1 MQPLAFFNAQFIKR
15 GKQLKYKSGID
26 KKPAYT
32 GFANVVFVL
41 AVAAFLCYTVP
52 LCAEESDLTVM
63 SIEDLMGIKV
73 TSVSKKA
80 QYLSDS
86 AAAIFVITNEDLRR
100 SGVTNIP
107 DALRMVPGLNVA
119 RIDSNKWAVNSR
131 GATSRFA
138 DKLLVL
144 IDGRSVYTPSFSGVY
159 WEVQNVML
167 EDVERIEVIRG
178 PGATLWGANAVN
190 GVINI
195 ISKHA
200 EDTQGGLVSLGGGS
214 EEQAFASARYGTA
227 LGKNTYGRI
236 YAKGFERDEFQFSQG
251 EDAGDDWGMR
261 QGGFRVESDLNANDS
276 IKLQGDIYQGDI
288 NQQMT
293 LLSSTAPYGT
303 EENNDTEVSGGNLVA
318 RWQSILSS
326 TSEFTLQ
333 AYYDRTERKEGFVH
347 EKRNSFDLDF
357 QHRFSA
363 GTRHDIV
370 WGARYRHTND
380 DFARVPVV
388 SIDPD
393 SHRDDLYSAFIQDE
407 ISLVQNRL
415 KLTLGSKFEH
425 NDYTGD
431 EFQPSIRLLWV
442 PHPNHKLW
450 TSVSRAV
457 RTPSRVEND
466 GIIIN
471 EVIPASSTPAGLP
484 VVIKTVGTTDFESEE
499 LTAYELGYRFVP
511 NQAFS
516 LDIATFYNDYDNAR
530 TVEAATP
537 VFQGTYIEQA
547 LCFSNGFS
555 AHTYGVEMAG
565 TWQAAKWLK
574 LDLAY
579 SYLVSNFEDG
589 GQVGKEPRHQASLRS
604 ALTPREDLDLDIW
617 LRYVDNVTAIY
628 VASDNDL
635 FDIDDYFTLDI
646 RLAWRP
652 TANWELSLVGQNL
665 LESRHLEFVQES
677 FTRPTEVERGIYG
690 KVTYQF

>member
-1 MQPLAFFNAQFIKR
+1 ML
-15 GKQLKYKSGID
+15 Y
-26 KKPAYT
+26 
-32 GFANVVFVL
+32 VL
-41 AVAAFLCYTVP
+41 AIAAVLCYTVP
-52 LCAEESDLTVM
+52 LSAEESDLTDL

-86 AAAIFVITNEDLRR
+86 AAAIFVITNEDLKR

-195 ISKHA
+195 MTKHA
-200 EDTQGGLVSLGGGS
+200 KETQGGLVSLGGGS
-214 EEQAFASARYGTA
+214 EEQAFTSARYGA
-227 LGKNTYGRI
+227 SLGKKTYGRI
-236 YAKGFERDEFQFSQG
+236 YAKGFKGDEFQFSQG
-251 EDAGDDWGMR
+251 SDAGDDWGIR
-261 QGGFRVESDLNANDS
+261 QGGFRVESKLNANDS
-276 IKLQGDIYQGDI
+276 VKLQGDIYQGDI
-288 NQQMT
+288 NQQVT
-293 LLSSTAPYGT
+293 VLSPATPNGMET
-303 EENNDTEVSGGNLVA
+303 NDDTEVSGGNLVA

-326 TSEFTLQ
+326 TSEFSLQ
-333 AYYDRTERKEGFVH
+333 AYYDRTERKEAYVH

-357 QHRFSA
+357 QHQFSA
-363 GTRHDIV
+363 GNRHDIV
-370 WGARYRHTND
+370 WGARYRHTSD
-380 DFARVPVV
+380 DFARNPLVL
-388 SIDPD
+388 IDPD
-393 SHRDDLYSAFIQDE
+393 TRSDDLYSAFIQDE

-415 KLTLGSKFEH
+415 QLTLGSKFEH
-425 NDYTGD
+425 NNYTGH
-431 EFQPSIRLLWV
+431 EIQPSIRLLWA

-450 TSVSRAV
+450 TSISRAV
-457 RTPSRVEND
+457 RTPSRVEHD
-466 GIIIN
+466 GVIIN
-471 EVIPASSTPAGLP
+471 EVIPPSSPPAVLP
-484 VVIKTVGTTDFESEE
+484 VVIKTVGTPDYDSEE

-511 NQAFS
+511 NHTFS

-530 TVEAATP
+530 TVELATP

-547 LCFSNGFS
+547 LCFSNNFS
-555 AHTYGVEMAG
+555 AHTYGVEVAG
-565 TWQAAKWLK
+565 TWQAVKWLK

-579 SYLVSNFEDG
+579 SYLISDFEDG
-589 GQVGKEPRHQASLRS
+589 AQVGKEPTHQASFRS
-604 ALTPREDLDLDIW
+604 ALTPRKDLDLDIW
-617 LRYVDNVTAIY
+617 LRYVDNVSSIY
-628 VASDNDL
+628 VASDNDR
-635 FDIDDYFTLDI
+635 FDIDGYLTLDL

-652 TANWELSLVGQNL
+652 TAHWELSLVGQNL

-677 FTRPTEVERGIYG
+677 FTRPTEVQRGIYG

>member
-1 MQPLAFFNAQFIKR
+1 MIYR
-15 GKQLKYKSGID
+15 SDID
-26 KKPAYT
+26 KNHAYT
-32 GFANVVFVL
+32 GFTNVIYVL
-41 AVAAFLCYTVP
+41 AVAAFLCYTAP
-52 LCAEESDLTVM
+52 LYAEQSDLTVL

-73 TSVSKKA
+73 TSVSKKT

-86 AAAIFVITNEDLRR
+86 AAAIFVITNDDLKR

-107 DALRMVPGLNVA
+107 DALRMIPGLNVA

-200 EDTQGGLVSLGGGS
+200 EDTQSGLVSLGGGS
-214 EEQAFASARYGTA
+214 EEQAFASARYGTS

-236 YAKGFERDEFQFSQG
+236 YAKGFNGDKFQFSQG
-251 EDAGDDWGMR
+251 DDAGDDWGMR
-261 QGGFRVESDLNANDS
+261 QGGFRVESNLNANDS
-276 IKLQGDIYQGDI
+276 VNLQGDIYQGDI

-293 LLSSTAPYGT
+293 LPCSTEPYCK
-303 EENNDTEVSGGNLVA
+303 EKSDDTEVSGGNLVA

-333 AYYDRTERKEGFVH
+333 AYYDRTERKEAFAH

-370 WGARYRHTND
+370 WGARYRHTSD
-380 DFARVPVV
+380 DFARNPLVLL
-388 SIDPD
+388 DPD
-393 SHRDDLYSAFIQDE
+393 SRSDDLYSAFLQDE

-425 NDYTGD
+425 NDYTGH
-431 EFQPSIRLLWV
+431 EVQPSLRLLWL

-466 GIIIN
+466 GTIIN

-484 VVIKTVGTTDFESEE
+484 VVIKTMGTPGYESEE

-530 TVEAATP
+530 TVEVGTP
-537 VFQGTYIEQA
+537 VFQGTYIEQP
-547 LCFSNGFS
+547 LYFTNTFS
-555 AHTYGVEMAG
+555 AHTYGVEVAG

-579 SYLVSNFEDG
+579 SYLVSDFEDG
-589 GQVGKEPRHQASLRS
+589 GQLGKEPTHQASLRS

-635 FDIDDYFTLDI
+635 FDIDGYLTLDL

-652 TANWELSLVGQNL
+652 TGNWELSLVGQNL
-665 LESRHLEFVQES
+665 LESSHLEFVQES
-677 FTRPTEVERGIYG
+677 FTRPTEVERSIYG